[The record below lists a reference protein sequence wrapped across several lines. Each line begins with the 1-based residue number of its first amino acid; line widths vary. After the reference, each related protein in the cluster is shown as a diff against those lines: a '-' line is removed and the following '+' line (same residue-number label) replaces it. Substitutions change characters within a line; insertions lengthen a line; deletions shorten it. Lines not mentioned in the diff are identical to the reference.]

1 MKENWTY
8 KTFGDIMSPAKS
20 VRCGNRKD
28 LPVLSITMRE
38 GIIFQKDRFKKV
50 VASTNTNDYKIVKN
64 GQLVIAFPIDEGLIY
79 TQDIV
84 EQGIMSPVYNIWDVD
99 YAKHNRRFLTIYF
112 HSPFAMNYYKS
123 KLRGSTNRRR
133 MLPKEDLLSFP
144 IPTPPLSEQQRIV
157 EELDLLSSIIEK
169 KKEQLKEYDK
179 LAQSLF
185 YDMFGDPVTNEKG
198 WEVKKLGEVATY
210 INGYAFKPSQWT
222 DKGTP
227 IIRIQNLNKIDT
239 PFNYYDGIIH
249 KKYIVN
255 NGDVLISWSASLGVY
270 EWNRGTALL
279 NQHIFKVEFDKS
291 DIDKHYLIYAVK
303 SKLSEMERDTHG
315 ATMRHIIKKD
325 FDNTKILYPPLSL
338 QQDFAERI
346 EKIEQQKSL
355 VQQSIVETQ
364 TLFDCT
370 MDKYFG

>member
-1 MKENWTY
+1 MSFTPLLDGVIPEYIYYYLRGY
-8 KTFGDIMSPAKS
+8 KWKGTNKAVKGLTLNKS
-20 VRCGNRKD
+20 
-28 LPVLSITMRE
+28 SI
-38 GIIFQKDRFKKV
+38 
-50 VASTNTNDYKIVKN
+50 STNT
-64 GQLVIAFPIDEGLIY
+64 
-79 TQDIV
+79 
-84 EQGIMSPVYNIWDVD
+84 
-99 YAKHNRRFLTIYF
+99 
-112 HSPFAMNYYKS
+112 FAY
-123 KLRGSTNRRR
+123 
-133 MLPKEDLLSFP
+133 PA
-144 IPTPPLSEQQRIV
+144 LSEQQRIV

-227 IIRIQNLNKIDT
+227 IIRIQNLNKLDT

-249 KKYIVN
+249 EKYIVN

-270 EWNRGTALL
+270 EWNGGTALL
-279 NQHIFKVEFDKS
+279 NQHIFKVEFDKV
-291 DIDKHYLIYAVK
+291 DINKHYLIYSVK

-355 VQQSIVETQ
+355 VQQSIVEMQ